1 MKVCKLDSRLYDF
14 AKLIV
19 HTSTKVKRGDNVII
33 QIIDE
38 GQDLATEIYKEV
50 VHVGGHPLKFIGTE
64 LVQK

>member
-1 MKVCKLDSRLYDF
+1 MDSRLYDL

-33 QIIDE
+33 QIVDE

-50 VHVGGHPLKFIGTE
+50 VHVGGHPLIISTPSEATRGFF
-64 LVQK
+64 